1 MMDKSFASGN
11 YNSWEKFTRE
21 TLPQKTDVVKLRLV
35 PSIDQILES
44 MLGEFSN
51 VHKISADVTPVFDEY
66 IRVGVSLVYEVEDF
80 KAPDVPT
87 KAVEADTQAIK
98 NSLEEQ
104 FKEDDISI
112 ESVAINTN
120 SGELTVKASIAVK
133 FK

>member
-1 MMDKSFASGN
+1 MIDRSFASGN

-21 TLPQKTDVVKLRLV
+21 TLPQKTDVVKLKLV

-51 VHKISADVTPVFDEY
+51 IHKISADITPVFDEY
-66 IRVGVSLVYEVEDF
+66 IRIGVSLVYEVEDF
-80 KAPDVPT
+80 KAPDVPI

-104 FKEDDISI
+104 LKEDEVSI
-112 ESVAINTN
+112 ESVKINTS
-120 SGELTVKASIAVK
+120 SGELAIKANIAVK
-133 FK
+133 F

>member
-1 MMDKSFASGN
+1 MDKSFASGN

>member
-1 MMDKSFASGN
+1 M
-11 YNSWEKFTRE
+11 
-21 TLPQKTDVVKLRLV
+21 
-35 PSIDQILES
+35 DQILES

-51 VHKISADVTPVFDEY
+51 IHKISADVTPVFDEY
-66 IRVGVSLVYEVEDF
+66 IRIGVSLVYEVEDF

-104 FKEDDISI
+104 LKEDEVSI
-112 ESVAINTN
+112 ESVKITTS

-133 FK
+133 FKWKDDARRNFKEVYTPRKEDIMDHDGIKYDL

>member
-51 VHKISADVTPVFDEY
+51 IHKISADVTPVFDEY
-66 IRVGVSLVYEVEDF
+66 IRIGVSLIYEVEDF

-98 NSLEEQ
+98 DSLEEQ

>member
-1 MMDKSFASGN
+1 MDKSFASGN

-21 TLPQKTDVVKLRLV
+21 TLPQKTDVIKLRLV

-51 VHKISADVTPVFDEY
+51 THKISADVTPVFDEY
-66 IRVGVSLVYEVEDF
+66 IRIGVSLVYEVEDF

-87 KAVEADTQAIK
+87 KAVETDTQAIK

>member
-1 MMDKSFASGN
+1 MIDKSFASGN

-21 TLPQKTDVVKLRLV
+21 TLPQKTDTVKLKLV
-35 PSIDQILES
+35 PSIDQILGS

-51 VHKISADVTPVFDEY
+51 IHKISADVTPVFDEY
-66 IRVGVSLVYEVEDF
+66 IRIGVSLVYEVEDF

-104 FKEDDISI
+104 LKEDEVSI
-112 ESVAINTN
+112 ESVKINTS
-120 SGELTVKASIAVK
+120 SGELAIKANIAVK
-133 FK
+133 F

>member
-1 MMDKSFASGN
+1 MIDKSFASGN

-21 TLPQKTDVVKLRLV
+21 TLPQKTDIVKLKLV
-35 PSIDQILES
+35 PFIDRILGS

-51 VHKISADVTPVFDEY
+51 IHKISADITPVFDEY
-66 IRVGVSLVYEVEDF
+66 IRIGVSLVYEVEDF

-104 FKEDDISI
+104 FKEDEVSI
-112 ESVAINTN
+112 ESVKINTS
-120 SGELTVKASIAVK
+120 SGELAIKANIAVK
-133 FK
+133 F

>member
-1 MMDKSFASGN
+1 MIDKSFASGN

-21 TLPQKTDVVKLRLV
+21 TLPQKTDIVKLKLV
-35 PSIDQILES
+35 PFIDQILES

-51 VHKISADVTPVFDEY
+51 VHKISADITPVFDEY
-66 IRVGVSLVYEVEDF
+66 IRIGVSLVYEVEDF

-104 FKEDDISI
+104 LKEDEVSI
-112 ESVAINTN
+112 ESVKINTS
-120 SGELTVKASIAVK
+120 SGELAIKANIAVK
-133 FK
+133 F

>member
-1 MMDKSFASGN
+1 MTDKSFASGN

-21 TLPQKTDVVKLRLV
+21 TLPQKTDIVKLKLV

-51 VHKISADVTPVFDEY
+51 ILKISADVTPVFDEY
-66 IRVGVSLVYEVEDF
+66 IRIGVSLVYEVEDF

-104 FKEDDISI
+104 LKEDEISI
-112 ESVAINTN
+112 ESVKINIS
-120 SGELTVKASIAVK
+120 SGELTVKASIAIK

>member
-1 MMDKSFASGN
+1 MIEKSFASGN

-21 TLPQKTDVVKLRLV
+21 TLPQRTDTIKLKLV

-51 VHKISADVTPVFDEY
+51 VHKISADIAPVFDEY
-66 IRVGVSLVYEVEDF
+66 IRIGVSLVYEVEDF

-120 SGELTVKASIAVK
+120 SGELIVKASIAVK

>member
-1 MMDKSFASGN
+1 MIDKSFASGN

-21 TLPQKTDVVKLRLV
+21 TLPQRTDTIKLKLV

-51 VHKISADVTPVFDEY
+51 VHKISADITPVFDEY
-66 IRVGVSLVYEVEDF
+66 IRIGVSLVYEVEDF

-87 KAVEADTQAIK
+87 KAVETDTQAIK